1 MCSPL
6 RVKKRRVE
14 RWQIDVPNPQLI
26 STRVQFV
33 SRLGTRGLDG
43 SMMDETRTEAIMQ
56 RFTSNIARKFR
67 ALRQGAGAPRARI
80 YSYDHVLGTSL
91 ELQVRAHSE
100 RSAKHAETEVLIEV
114 DRLDNILS
122 GWSAGSEFSRWR
134 ASRDK
139 DLRMSPDLAEVL
151 RRAEAWRAMTG
162 GAFDPA
168 FTGSEFSLDA
178 IAKGYI
184 VAMAAAIGAAV
195 DGVTDILLNIGGDVQ
210 HFGSL
215 PMVIG
220 VADPFAPAENAPAIG
235 AVRLENAGLATSGG
249 YRRGLIDNGRRV
261 SHIIDPRTAQPVDH
275 IASASVFAPD
285 CATADALSTA
295 FSVMQPRESIA
306 LADSLPE
313 VGCMLVESDGTIT
326 TSSAWMDRA
335 VYTHQLQ
342 VA

>member
-1 MCSPL
+1 
-6 RVKKRRVE
+6 
-14 RWQIDVPNPQLI
+14 
-26 STRVQFV
+26 
-33 SRLGTRGLDG
+33 
-43 SMMDETRTEAIMQ
+43 MQ

-67 ALRQGAGAPRARI
+67 ALRQGAGSPRARI

-91 ELQVRAHSE
+91 ELQVRARSE
-100 RSAKHAETEVLIEV
+100 RSAKRAESEVLIEI

-122 GWSAGSEFSRWR
+122 GWSPSSEFSRWR
-134 ASRDK
+134 ASQGEEP
-139 DLRMSPDLAEVL
+139 RMSPDLTEVL
-151 RRAEAWRAMTG
+151 RRAEEWRAITD
-162 GAFDPA
+162 GAFNTA
-168 FTGSEFSLDA
+168 LSESELSLDA

-184 VAMAAAIGAAV
+184 VAMAAALGAEV
-195 DGVTDILLNIGGDVQ
+195 EGVTDILLNIGGDVQ
-210 HFGSL
+210 HIGSL

-235 AVRLENAGLATSGG
+235 AVRLENAALATSGG
-249 YRRGLIDNGRRV
+249 YRRGFIANGRRV
-261 SHIIDPRTAQPVDH
+261 SHIIDPRIGQPVDH

-295 FSVMQPRESIA
+295 FSVMQPHESIA

-326 TSSAWMDRA
+326 TNSAWMDRA

>member
-1 MCSPL
+1 
-6 RVKKRRVE
+6 
-14 RWQIDVPNPQLI
+14 
-26 STRVQFV
+26 
-33 SRLGTRGLDG
+33 
-43 SMMDETRTEAIMQ
+43 MQ

-67 ALRQGAGAPRARI
+67 ALRQGAGTPRARI

-91 ELQVRAHSE
+91 ELQVRARSE

-122 GWSAGSEFSRWR
+122 GWSDTSEFSRWR
-134 ASRDK
+134 ASQGEKPRV
-139 DLRMSPDLAEVL
+139 SPDLAEVL
-151 RRAEAWRAMTG
+151 RRAEEWRAITD
-162 GAFDPA
+162 GAFNPSI
-168 FTGSEFSLDA
+168 SESELSLDA

-184 VAMAAAIGAAV
+184 VAMAAALGAEV

-235 AVRLENAGLATSGG
+235 AVRLENAALATSGG
-249 YRRGLIDNGRRV
+249 YRRGFIANGRRV
-261 SHIIDPRTAQPVDH
+261 SHIIDPRTGQPVDH
-275 IASASVFAPD
+275 IASSSVFAPD

-295 FSVMQPRESIA
+295 FSVMQPHESIA

-326 TSSAWMDRA
+326 TNSAWMDRA

>member
-1 MCSPL
+1 
-6 RVKKRRVE
+6 
-14 RWQIDVPNPQLI
+14 
-26 STRVQFV
+26 
-33 SRLGTRGLDG
+33 
-43 SMMDETRTEAIMQ
+43 MQ

-67 ALRQGAGAPRARI
+67 ALRQGAGTPRARI
-80 YSYDHVLGTSL
+80 YSYDRVLGTSL
-91 ELQVRAHSE
+91 ELQVRARSE

-122 GWSAGSEFSRWR
+122 GRSETSEFSRWR
-134 ASRDK
+134 ASGGQ
-139 DLRMSPDLAEVL
+139 LQMSPDLAEVL
-151 RRAEAWRAMTG
+151 RRAEEWRGITG
-162 GAFDPA
+162 GAFNTA
-168 FTGSEFSLDA
+168 ISESELSLDA

-184 VAMAAAIGAAV
+184 VAMAAALGAEV

-210 HFGSL
+210 HVGAL

-235 AVRLENAGLATSGG
+235 AVRLENAALATSGG
-249 YRRGLIDNGRRV
+249 YRRGFIANGRRV
-261 SHIIDPRTAQPVDH
+261 SHIIDPRTGQPVDH

-295 FSVMQPRESIA
+295 FSVMQPQESIA

-326 TSSAWMDRA
+326 TNSAWMDRA

>member
-1 MCSPL
+1 
-6 RVKKRRVE
+6 
-14 RWQIDVPNPQLI
+14 
-26 STRVQFV
+26 
-33 SRLGTRGLDG
+33 
-43 SMMDETRTEAIMQ
+43 MQ

-91 ELQVRAHSE
+91 ELQVRAHCE

-122 GWSAGSEFSRWR
+122 GWSDSSEFSRWR
-134 ASRDK
+134 AAQGEQVH
-139 DLRMSPDLAEVL
+139 MSPDLAEVL
-151 RRAEAWRAMTG
+151 RRAEAWRVITG
-162 GAFDPA
+162 GAFNTA
-168 FTGSEFSLDA
+168 LGASGISLDA

-184 VAMAAAIGAAV
+184 VAMAAALGAEV

-220 VADPFAPAENAPAIG
+220 VADPFAPAENTPAIG
-235 AVRLENAGLATSGG
+235 AVRLENAALATSGG
-249 YRRGLIDNGRRV
+249 YRRGFIANGRRV
-261 SHIIDPRTAQPVDH
+261 SHIVDPRTGQPVDH

-295 FSVMQPRESIA
+295 FSVMQPHESVA

-313 VGCMLVESDGTIT
+313 VGCMLVERDGTIT
-326 TSSAWMDRA
+326 TSSRWMDRA